1 MRRFKADVSHRIRP
15 KSPSIFTAVWFRT
28 CLGIG
33 LAVVVGLVLGLP
45 IAGRLGADLPQSV
58 LRLSPWGATEP
69 GAPVADGVAGSVGGA
84 ATREGA
90 SLEPAATEA
99 PAVSGEASPSGAD
112 RAANRIPGAT
122 AGSGTVA
129 PGARSAPAPV
139 EGSAAAAAGPLPSA
153 GPASAT
159 GGAESGPA
167 GPPLYWIQVGAFLD
181 HRNADRL
188 VERLRGEGLS
198 AGTVVLEQ
206 SRVLYRVLV
215 VPADG
220 ASVVPDPVL
229 DKVRTLGFTVEQTD
243 AGPAATGVVP
253 MRTAVEAS
261 HRLRDQGVP
270 VRLKQEVGSAA
281 FRVVRVGSFGTSGQ
295 AEEILASLQ
304 AKGIEGFVVRD
315 R

>member
-1 MRRFKADVSHRIRP
+1 M
-15 KSPSIFTAVWFRT
+15 
-28 CLGIG
+28 
-33 LAVVVGLVLGLP
+33 
-45 IAGRLGADLPQSV
+45 
-58 LRLSPWGATEP
+58 
-69 GAPVADGVAGSVGGA
+69 
-84 ATREGA
+84 EGA
-90 SLEPAATEA
+90 SLEPAATDA
-99 PAVSGEASPSGAD
+99 GAVSGEASLSGAKQV
-112 RAANRIPGAT
+112 ANRIPGAPT
-122 AGSGTVA
+122 ESGAATS
-129 PGARSAPAPV
+129 GARSAPASGK
-139 EGSAAAAAGPLPSA
+139 GSAAAAASPLPAA
-153 GPASAT
+153 GLASAT
-159 GGAESGPA
+159 GGAESGHA
-167 GPPLYWIQVGAFLD
+167 GSPLYWIQVGAFLD

-198 AGTVVLEQ
+198 AATVVLEQ
-206 SRVLYRVLV
+206 DRVLYQVLV

-281 FRVVRVGSFGTSGQ
+281 FRVVRVGSFGTSRQ